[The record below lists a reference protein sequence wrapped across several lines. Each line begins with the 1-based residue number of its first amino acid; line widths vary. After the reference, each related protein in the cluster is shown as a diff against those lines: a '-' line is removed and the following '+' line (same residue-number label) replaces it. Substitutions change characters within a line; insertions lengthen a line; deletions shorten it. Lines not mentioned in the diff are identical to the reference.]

1 LITTVLLFIVSLVPY
16 PEIYPWAPDAA
27 CKLNPAKPQGLHP
40 DAYAALRS
48 LALAHRI
55 TQGINHSQERGNV
68 HDTDGTVNGKAY
80 TGAVDI
86 SVRCL
91 TQAEIRTLLAR
102 LAAAGFAAWY
112 RKDGQDG
119 WSGPPHI
126 HAIWAGCRLKSVL
139 QQQVESWLDGT
150 NGLGSNRPYQ
160 FWQALAEMK
169 DKVSKLYRSF
179 NWGPRGHRVKKKGS
193 KCAADSD

>member
-1 LITTVLLFIVSLVPY
+1 LITTVLLSIVSLLPY

-91 TQAEIRTLLAR
+91 TQAQTRTLLAR
-102 LAAAGFAAWY
+102 LATAGFGAWY

-119 WSGPPHI
+119 WTGPPHI
-126 HAIWAGCRLKSVL
+126 HAIWAGCRLKPVL
-139 QQQVESWLDGT
+139 QQQVENWLEGG
-150 NGLGSNRPYQ
+150 NGLFSNQLYQ
-160 FWQALAEMK
+160 FWQPSAEMRG
-169 DKVSKLYRSF
+169 KVGKLYHSF
-179 NWGPRGHRVKKKGS
+179 N
-193 KCAADSD
+193 